1 MRLRAFRT
9 MQRCWS
15 PVIWYRTTAPVICAF
30 AASSATSRSLC
41 CVSPA
46 ITTSPRPCAE
56 NSKARRFRFAV
67 RTRRKAGN
75 SSCSTATTPATSAGA
90 CGRTN
95 PHGPPRPHPHR
106 PSTRW
111 SVCIITPSPWAAA
124 GWTPWASLSRK
135 RSGASSIPTP
145 TSVPWCGDTST
156 RRTMAG
162 AATCACSRLRRPAP
176 SSCPRAIGTRSIR
189 GRPRTGISTCMPM
202 AASTP
207 RFIGSSRCRCASH
220 LHARPTSRLGLILL
234 GLLLCIT
241 VRADGALH
249 SLWELHGK
257 HNTVYLLGSI
267 HVLRPNDYP
276 LAPVVLDAY
285 THAGS
290 LLMEVNLDEI
300 NSEQV
305 QAEMLASAILSDG
318 KTLPD
323 VLGKQRYERAA
334 ALAHEIGVE
343 LSKFDQF
350 APWFAAEAIS
360 ELQLT
365 QLGFQPENGVEMYFM
380 DRAHSDGKSVDGLE
394 TVHDQISVFQNMS
407 LDAQAEYLLSS
418 LEQAHDLPKEVD
430 SMVRAWQR
438 GDTRWFESELQSDL
452 GHDPDLYQSVLLAR
466 NRKWVPKIEALLNSD
481 KNYLVIVGTGHLA
494 GRGSVVDLLKKD
506 GIVATQR

>member
-1 MRLRAFRT
+1 
-9 MQRCWS
+9 
-15 PVIWYRTTAPVICAF
+15 
-30 AASSATSRSLC
+30 
-41 CVSPA
+41 
-46 ITTSPRPCAE
+46 
-56 NSKARRFRFAV
+56 
-67 RTRRKAGN
+67 
-75 SSCSTATTPATSAGA
+75 
-90 CGRTN
+90 
-95 PHGPPRPHPHR
+95 
-106 PSTRW
+106 
-111 SVCIITPSPWAAA
+111 
-124 GWTPWASLSRK
+124 
-135 RSGASSIPTP
+135 
-145 TSVPWCGDTST
+145 
-156 RRTMAG
+156 
-162 AATCACSRLRRPAP
+162 
-176 SSCPRAIGTRSIR
+176 
-189 GRPRTGISTCMPM
+189 
-202 AASTP
+202 
-207 RFIGSSRCRCASH
+207 

-234 GLLLCIT
+234 GLLLCVT

-290 LLMEVNLDEI
+290 LLMEVNLEEI

-305 QAEMLASAILSDG
+305 QAEMLASATLSGG

-343 LSKFDQF
+343 LSSFDQF

-380 DRAHSDGKSVDGLE
+380 DRARSDGKSVDGLE

-452 GHDPDLYQSVLLAR
+452 GRDSDLYQSVLLAR

-494 GRGSVVDLLKKD
+494 GQGSVVDLLKKD

>member
-1 MRLRAFRT
+1 
-9 MQRCWS
+9 
-15 PVIWYRTTAPVICAF
+15 
-30 AASSATSRSLC
+30 
-41 CVSPA
+41 
-46 ITTSPRPCAE
+46 
-56 NSKARRFRFAV
+56 
-67 RTRRKAGN
+67 
-75 SSCSTATTPATSAGA
+75 
-90 CGRTN
+90 
-95 PHGPPRPHPHR
+95 
-106 PSTRW
+106 
-111 SVCIITPSPWAAA
+111 
-124 GWTPWASLSRK
+124 
-135 RSGASSIPTP
+135 
-145 TSVPWCGDTST
+145 
-156 RRTMAG
+156 
-162 AATCACSRLRRPAP
+162 
-176 SSCPRAIGTRSIR
+176 
-189 GRPRTGISTCMPM
+189 
-202 AASTP
+202 
-207 RFIGSSRCRCASH
+207 
-220 LHARPTSRLGLILL
+220 LHARHYGTTGSRLGLILL
-234 GLLLCIT
+234 GLLLCVT

-305 QAEMLASAILSDG
+305 QAEMLASATLSGG

-343 LSKFDQF
+343 LSSFDQF

-380 DRAHSDGKSVDGLE
+380 DRARSDGKSVDGLE

-452 GHDPDLYQSVLLAR
+452 GHDSDLYQSVLLAR

-494 GRGSVVDLLKKD
+494 GQGSVVDLLKKD

>member
-1 MRLRAFRT
+1 
-9 MQRCWS
+9 
-15 PVIWYRTTAPVICAF
+15 
-30 AASSATSRSLC
+30 
-41 CVSPA
+41 
-46 ITTSPRPCAE
+46 
-56 NSKARRFRFAV
+56 
-67 RTRRKAGN
+67 
-75 SSCSTATTPATSAGA
+75 
-90 CGRTN
+90 
-95 PHGPPRPHPHR
+95 
-106 PSTRW
+106 
-111 SVCIITPSPWAAA
+111 
-124 GWTPWASLSRK
+124 
-135 RSGASSIPTP
+135 
-145 TSVPWCGDTST
+145 
-156 RRTMAG
+156 
-162 AATCACSRLRRPAP
+162 
-176 SSCPRAIGTRSIR
+176 
-189 GRPRTGISTCMPM
+189 
-202 AASTP
+202 
-207 RFIGSSRCRCASH
+207 
-220 LHARPTSRLGLILL
+220 LHARPASRPGLILL
-234 GLLLCIT
+234 GLLLCVT

-305 QAEMLASAILSDG
+305 QAEMLASATLSDG

-343 LSKFDQF
+343 LSSFDQF

-380 DRAHSDGKSVDGLE
+380 DRARSDGKSVDGLE

-452 GHDPDLYQSVLLAR
+452 GHDSDLYQSVLLAR

-494 GRGSVVDLLKKD
+494 GQGSVVDLLKKD